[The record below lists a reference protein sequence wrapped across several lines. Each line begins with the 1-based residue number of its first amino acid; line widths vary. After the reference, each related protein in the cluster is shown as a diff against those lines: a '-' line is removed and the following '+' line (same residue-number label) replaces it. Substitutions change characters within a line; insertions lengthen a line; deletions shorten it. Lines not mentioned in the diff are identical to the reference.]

1 MKLCLMRHGDAMSA
15 VIDSIRPLSEKGM
28 AEAEVA
34 GVFLRRVGEVPDV
47 IIHSTLLRGKL
58 TAECVAAASG
68 AGDVLEQWRGLEP
81 YDSTDDFL
89 SELQLTFG
97 ASERNILVVG
107 HQPFIS
113 EFASLLLA
121 RSEAAVSLKF
131 TTGSLC
137 GVKSEGMG
145 KFWTLR
151 FHITSKHLLG
161 LIQLD

>member
-15 VIDSIRPLSEKGM
+15 INDSIRPLSDRGLIES
-28 AEAEVA
+28 EAA
-34 GVFLRRVGEVPDV
+34 GVFLRKIDEVPDV
-47 IIHSTLLRGKL
+47 IIYSTLLRSKL
-58 TAECVAAASG
+58 TAECVAASSG

-81 YDSTDDFL
+81 YDSPDCFL
-89 SELQLTFG
+89 SDLQLTFG
-97 ASERNILVVG
+97 ASERNILIVG

-113 EFASLLLA
+113 EFASLLLS
-121 RSEAAVSLKF
+121 RSGLDVSLKF

-137 GVKSEGMG
+137 GLKSEGLG

-161 LIQLD
+161 LI